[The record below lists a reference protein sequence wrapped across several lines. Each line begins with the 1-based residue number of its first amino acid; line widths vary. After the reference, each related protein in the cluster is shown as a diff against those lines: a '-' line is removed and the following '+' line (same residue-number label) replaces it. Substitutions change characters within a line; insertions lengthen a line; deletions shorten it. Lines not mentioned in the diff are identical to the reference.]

1 MCGCSFAKA
10 TAHEVC
16 GCADVQMW
24 EGRLFAFVGDNPQ
37 QRRKI
42 LNYRYSSA
50 GFYAT
55 GHDEF
60 GLMTILAEWRG
71 AYCPVR
77 NTGFVGDNTNKGEKD
92 GYGGHA

>member
-1 MCGCSFAKA
+1 MCRCEK
-10 TAHEVC
+10 V
-16 GCADVQMW
+16 
-24 EGRLFAFVGDNPQ
+24 AFSPLLVITPTKEK
-37 QRRKI
+37 RRKI

>member
-1 MCGCSFAKA
+1 
-10 TAHEVC
+10 
-16 GCADVQMW
+16 MW

-77 NTGFVGDNTNKGEKD
+77 NTGTTMRLLAYAAYWRQNRGLLPG
-92 GYGGHA
+92 